1 MRTFLWKL
9 FPPYEVAA
17 TKKALSDFLDAHDGL
32 ARSRIEEITFQ
43 YLKHDP
49 KTVVDSIRLD
59 HKTPTHVALSV
70 VIALLRIH
78 LRSGNYHTYRGT
90 LSMVGENMRSVWS
103 AAVKE
108 FVNLGFGTA
117 EGADEVRAELA
128 EEIRSVG

>member
-17 TKKALSDFLDAHDGL
+17 TKKALSEFLDAHDGL
-32 ARSRIEEITFQ
+32 ARSRIQEITFQ
-43 YLKHDP
+43 YLKRDP
-49 KTVVDSIRLD
+49 KTVVDAIRLH
-59 HKTPTHVALSV
+59 HKTPIHVALGV
-70 VIALLRIH
+70 VVALLRIQ

-90 LSMVGENMRSVWS
+90 LSMIGENMRSVWS

-108 FVNLGFGTA
+108 LVVLGFGTP
-117 EGADEVRAELA
+117 EGAEKARAELA